1 MKGIGP
7 NKLGV
12 SKAPVKQPPVKQT
25 TKAKKLKRLESEN
38 IPTRNDSIVSA
49 YHHNKLYHK
58 DKYYNPESNT
68 RAKEVAKNFP
78 ELDKY
83 MQNKENRAKIGQD
96 YK

>member
-25 TKAKKLKRLESEN
+25 TKAKAFESK
-38 IPTRNDSIVSA
+38 IAPTRNDSIVSA

-58 DKYYNPESNT
+58 DKYYNPDENK
-68 RAKEVAKNFP
+68 RAKEVAKKFP

-83 MQNKENRAKIGQD
+83 MQKKENRAKIGQD

>member
-1 MKGIGP
+1 MTKGIGP

-12 SKAPVKQPPVKQT
+12 SKAPVKQT
-25 TKAKKLKRLESEN
+25 TKAKAFESK
-38 IPTRNDSIVSA
+38 IAPTRNDSIVSA

-58 DKYYNPESNT
+58 DKYYNPDENT
-68 RAKEVAKNFP
+68 RAKEVAKKFP

-83 MQNKENRAKIGQD
+83 MQKKENRAKIGQD

>member
-7 NKLGV
+7 NKLGAP
-12 SKAPVKQPPVKQT
+12 KAPVKQPPVKQT

>member
-7 NKLGV
+7 NKLGAP
-12 SKAPVKQPPVKQT
+12 KAPVKHPPVKQT
-25 TKAKKLKRLESEN
+25 TKAKEIKSER

-49 YHHNKLYHK
+49 YHPNKLFHK
-58 DKYYNPESNT
+58 DKYYTPDKNT
-68 RAKEVAKNFP
+68 RAKEVEKNFP

-83 MQNKENRAKIGQD
+83 MQNRENRAKIGYD

>member
-1 MKGIGP
+1 MMKGIGP

-12 SKAPVKQPPVKQT
+12 SKASVKQPPVKQT
-25 TKAKKLKRLESEN
+25 TKAKKLKSEN

-68 RAKEVAKNFP
+68 RAKKVAEKFP

-83 MQNKENRAKIGQD
+83 MQKKENRAKIGQD
-96 YK
+96 YE